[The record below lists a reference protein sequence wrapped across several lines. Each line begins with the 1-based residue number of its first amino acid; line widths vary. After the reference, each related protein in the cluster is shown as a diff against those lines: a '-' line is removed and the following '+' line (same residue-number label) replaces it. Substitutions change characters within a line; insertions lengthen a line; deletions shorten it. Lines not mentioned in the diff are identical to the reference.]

1 MTFETLIFVFL
12 IVIFT
17 LELILG
23 SMILKAV
30 DNLEIRILQM
40 TEFICAIRRDLQ
52 EDNKSKLTR
61 EHKDVLVNKT
71 DEHDFII

>member
-1 MTFETLIFVFL
+1 MFETLIFVFL

-17 LELILG
+17 LELIFG
-23 SMILKAV
+23 SMVLKAV
-30 DNLEIRILQM
+30 DNLETRILQM

-52 EDNKSKLTR
+52 DNNKSKLTQ
-61 EHKDVLVNKT
+61 EHKGALVNKT